1 MRFILTLALL
11 ASQPAF
17 AKYEAHEWGTFTSLV
32 WSNGITQNGMY
43 HEDEPLPDFVHGF
56 GAIQPA
62 APQPV
67 TPPPFRPQPRPC
79 HSKICFGDGNDFF
92 DHNVVTQKMETP
104 VIYFY
109 SDQDRQVDV
118 NVRFPQGVVTDT
130 FPAPIATSPTTGD
143 IRELA
148 NGNTTFH
155 VEILPQTTGNIPY
168 VNSNNIYSHARNTAS
183 NLVKINN
190 EQEKFI
196 FYRGIGRFQ
205 PRMQIGSSN
214 GGLGLY
220 AENNADRP
228 QAIFL
233 VHVNEQ
239 GHGQLTRV
247 GMYYGE
253 ANVEPAT
260 IQALEDHSTSRKD
273 ILSGEGARNAL
284 ISALSSS
291 GLYTDEAIA
300 MVDTWEN
307 GYLKVPGLRLLYIL
321 PRTEADSVLPLTI
334 TPAPDSLKRVF
345 VGRIEVLLDTDEAQ
359 ILARIL
365 KERDAFQV
373 SSLGRFAEP
382 TLRRILEVVQ
392 AAGNPDSQ
400 MVALIN
406 KLITTAA
413 HQ

>member
-32 WSNGITQNGMY
+32 GSNGITQNGMY

-148 NGNTTFH
+148 NGNTT
-155 VEILPQTTGNIPY
+155 
-168 VNSNNIYSHARNTAS
+168 
-183 NLVKINN
+183 
-190 EQEKFI
+190 
-196 FYRGIGRFQ
+196 
-205 PRMQIGSSN
+205 
-214 GGLGLY
+214 
-220 AENNADRP
+220 
-228 QAIFL
+228 
-233 VHVNEQ
+233 
-239 GHGQLTRV
+239 
-247 GMYYGE
+247 
-253 ANVEPAT
+253 
-260 IQALEDHSTSRKD
+260 
-273 ILSGEGARNAL
+273 
-284 ISALSSS
+284 
-291 GLYTDEAIA
+291 
-300 MVDTWEN
+300 
-307 GYLKVPGLRLLYIL
+307 
-321 PRTEADSVLPLTI
+321 
-334 TPAPDSLKRVF
+334 
-345 VGRIEVLLDTDEAQ
+345 
-359 ILARIL
+359 
-365 KERDAFQV
+365 
-373 SSLGRFAEP
+373 
-382 TLRRILEVVQ
+382 
-392 AAGNPDSQ
+392 
-400 MVALIN
+400 
-406 KLITTAA
+406 
-413 HQ
+413 